1 MDHGDG
7 CAVVLILQVVVEAA
21 ELSYKE
27 HPLVDDGP
35 GGEGGHVSVLAAL
48 LKLSSCDVETAV
60 KVDALRAVLW
70 PFHKAL
76 HDVGHALP
84 GVVAQ
89 YLRVDRHISPA
100 QKRKAAL
107 LQDDLKHFPGEVPLQ
122 RVLGKEEH
130 AHAVVPLISQGNADL
145 RGCLGKKRV
154 GNLRQDSHSVTNLS
168 SSVFACAVFQ
178 FFYDRKGVIQ
188 DLVLLDA
195 VDTDNS
201 SDAAGIVLKTAL
213 I

>member
-1 MDHGDG
+1 
-7 CAVVLILQVVVEAA
+7 
-21 ELSYKE
+21 
-27 HPLVDDGP
+27 
-35 GGEGGHVSVLAAL
+35 
-48 LKLSSCDVETAV
+48 
-60 KVDALRAVLW
+60 
-70 PFHKAL
+70 
-76 HDVGHALP
+76 GHALS

-100 QKRKAAL
+100 QELKAAL
-107 LQDDLKHFPGEVPLQ
+107 LQNDLKHFPGEIPLQ
-122 RVLGKEEH
+122 RVLGEEEH
-130 AHAVVPLISQGNADL
+130 AHAVVTLVPQSDADL
-145 RGCLGKKRV
+145 CGCLGTKRV